1 MEPAVLALVGL
12 TLTVMI
18 HLDRSRGRT
27 MQKGFDTLTG
37 ALNQLRTEMND
48 NDDKLRAEMTAN
60 DDKLRAEMQAGFA
73 ANATALNQL
82 RTETTGALN
91 QLRTETTGA
100 LNQIRTEMTENDDKL
115 RAEMQAGFAAN
126 ATALLELARNVG
138 RVEGRTETLVTSQ

>member
-1 MEPAVLALVGL
+1 MEQAVLALVGLTLTVTGL

-27 MQKGFDTLTG
+27 MQDGFTALAG
-37 ALNQLRTEMND
+37 ALNQLRAD
-48 NDDKLRAEMTAN
+48 
-60 DDKLRAEMQAGFA
+60 
-73 ANATALNQL
+73 
-82 RTETTGALN
+82 
-91 QLRTETTGA
+91 
-100 LNQIRTEMTENDDKL
+100 MTENDDKL

>member
-1 MEPAVLALVGL
+1 MEQAVLALVGLTLTVTGL

-27 MQKGFDTLTG
+27 MQDGFTALAG
-37 ALNQLRTEMND
+37 ALNQLRADMTE
-48 NDDKLRAEMTAN
+48 NDDKLRAEMTEN
-60 DDKLRAEMQAGFA
+60 DDKLRAD
-73 ANATALNQL
+73 
-82 RTETTGALN
+82 
-91 QLRTETTGA
+91 
-100 LNQIRTEMTENDDKL
+100 MTENDDKL

>member
-12 TLTVMI
+12 TLTVVI
-18 HLDRSRGRT
+18 HLDRSRDKA
-27 MQKGFDTLTG
+27 MQKGFN
-37 ALNQLRTEMND
+37 AL
-48 NDDKLRAEMTAN
+48 
-60 DDKLRAEMQAGFA
+60 AG
-73 ANATALNQL
+73 ALNQL

-100 LNQIRTEMTENDDKL
+100 LNQLRTDMTENDDKL
-115 RAEMQAGFAAN
+115 RAEMQTGFAAN